1 MKTCPVCDTAFPDEK
16 SRCPTDGA
24 ALLQSHELDPHKI
37 VRGKYRI
44 INKLGQGGMGEVYL
58 AEHLM
63 LGGKI
68 ALKFLAADLS
78 RSPRFIKRFR
88 LEAKAAYQLKHPN
101 IVEVTDLD
109 QDEDGT
115 LFIAMEYVEGASLRS
130 VLQQH
135 APAGLPP
142 VRALDFAREVASG
155 LAAAHERG
163 IIHRDIKPENILIAR
178 KQNQPDV
185 AKVLDFG
192 IAAMSEGITD
202 VSRTHGILLT
212 PQYASPEQWRGMPA
226 TELDCRADLY
236 ALGGVLYEMLCGRP
250 PYQAANAEGWMFQH
264 LNGNYPSLAALR
276 PNVEAQFPGLGDL
289 IDCLLARDREER
301 LSCAE
306 ALVDDLDRILD
317 DNASATDEDVRATTL
332 VDSIEPGLNPAP
344 ARSQGVRS
352 SQPARV
358 SGESRQGTGR
368 PQRSG
373 GPRVSQ
379 RTSQPYRTTN
389 GQQRASGEWVTS
401 APPVRAS
408 QPVEPPPKQAN
419 SARGKMILA
428 AGLVLASAAGGFAWY
443 RLRPAPTTAVT
454 AVTPAPAVHDASA
467 GSAASPTAQPASSAP
482 ANISKAS
489 LASPPPSSASQR
501 ARADRPQPSKQ
512 QSKPAEPSK
521 TFGNPA
527 PEIQPQQQAAV
538 PPKTHPE
545 PAAVEMQEISSAA
558 SEGMMLSGPKPIYP
572 PAARANGIT
581 GTVVLN
587 IIISKTGS
595 VMGIEPAAGNP
606 MLQQAAADA
615 VRNWRYR
622 PYIIDGQP
630 VPVKTQVQITFNLH

>member
-1 MKTCPVCDTAFPDEK
+1 MKTCPVCDTDFPDEK

-24 ALLQSHELDPHKI
+24 ALLQSHELDPNKI
-37 VRGKYRI
+37 IRGKYRI
-44 INKLGQGGMGEVYL
+44 VSKLGQGGMGEVYL

-68 ALKFLAADLS
+68 ALKFLAPDLS
-78 RSPRFIKRFR
+78 KSPRFIKRFR

-101 IVEVTDLD
+101 IVEVIDLD

-115 LFIAMEYVEGASLRS
+115 LFIAMEYVEGASLS
-130 VLQQH
+130 AVLQRS
-135 APAGLPP
+135 PGGLPP

-155 LAAAHERG
+155 LAAAHGRG

-178 KQNQPDV
+178 KQNQPDL

-226 TELDCRADLY
+226 AELDCRADLY

-276 PNVEAQFPGLGDL
+276 PDVESQFPGLGEL
-289 IDCLLARDREER
+289 IDCLLARDRDDR

-317 DNASATDEDVRATTL
+317 DNASATDLDVRSTTL
-332 VDSIEPGLNPAP
+332 VDSVDATPGSEK
-344 ARSQGVRS
+344 SQGVRS
-352 SQPARV
+352 SQPARA
-358 SGESRQGTGR
+358 SGESRQRTSR
-368 PQRSG
+368 PQRTSG
-373 GPRVSQ
+373 PQRVSQ
-379 RTSQPYRTTN
+379 RTSRPYRTTS
-389 GQQRASGEWVTS
+389 GQQRASGEWATS
-401 APPVRAS
+401 YPSVRAS
-408 QPVEPPPKQAN
+408 QPVEPPPQPLR
-419 SARGKMILA
+419 SARGKVIFA
-428 AGLVLASAAGGFAWY
+428 AGLVLALAAGGFAWN
-443 RLRPAPTTAVT
+443 RLRSAPVTPVTT
-454 AVTPAPAVHDASA
+454 VTPAPVAHDASA
-467 GSAASPTAQPASSAP
+467 GPASPTTSQPASFTPANPSAASLP
-482 ANISKAS
+482 
-489 LASPPPSSASQR
+489 SPPPSSPAQHH
-501 ARADRPQPSKQ
+501 APADHPQQSKQ

-521 TFGNPA
+521 TAGNPA
-527 PEIQPQQQAAV
+527 PEIQPQQRATIPPRSRPESAA
-538 PPKTHPE
+538 P
-545 PAAVEMQEISSAA
+545 EMQEISSAA
-558 SEGMMLSGPKPIYP
+558 SEGMVLSGPKPVYP
-572 PAARANGIT
+572 PVARNNGIA

-595 VMGIEPAAGNP
+595 VTSIEPAAGNP
-606 MLQQAAADA
+606 MLQQAATDA